1 MKAMQATKM
10 RPRVTAL
17 AMRTATQTAANRVDR
32 VVDEVA
38 VDAVAALVRAAAS
51 QLEPTPP
58 RRK

>member
-1 MKAMQATKM
+1 MQATRM

-38 VDAVAALVRAAAS
+38 VDAVAALVRAVAS
-51 QLEPTPP
+51 PLEPTPP

>member
-1 MKAMQATKM
+1 
-10 RPRVTAL
+10 
-17 AMRTATQTAANRVDR
+17 MRTATQTAANRVDR